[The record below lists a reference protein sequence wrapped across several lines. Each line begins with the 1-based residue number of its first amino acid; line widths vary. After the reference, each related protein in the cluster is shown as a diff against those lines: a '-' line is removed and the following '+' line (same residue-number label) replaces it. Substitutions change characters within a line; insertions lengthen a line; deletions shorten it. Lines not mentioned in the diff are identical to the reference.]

1 MAGPLHGVRILEIA
15 GIGPGPF
22 AAMMLADMGAE
33 VVRVDRVQAVRD
45 DATGPHWDVML
56 RGRRNV
62 ALDLKH
68 ADGVETLLSLVERA
82 DVVIEGFR
90 PGVMERLGV
99 GPEVC
104 LARNPKLV
112 FGRMTG
118 WGQEGPYASSAGHDI
133 NYIALAGA
141 LAHFGRAGEPPTPPL
156 NMVGDFGGGGMLLAF
171 GVVCALLEAQ
181 RSGKGQVIDAAM
193 VDGSAVLMS
202 MFWAY
207 RNVGMFDEHARGVS
221 LLDTG
226 AHFYDVFE
234 CADGEWV
241 SVGSI
246 EPQFYALLLEKTG
259 LTDDPEFTNQMDKTQ
274 WPTLKRKLAEVFK
287 TKTQSQWNEIM
298 EGTDVCYAPV
308 LRMGEAAQHP
318 HNVARNTF
326 IEVAGVTQP
335 APAPRY
341 SRSTTDLPT
350 APAHAGQH
358 TRAVL
363 GDWGVDAV
371 RIDTLIASGAIRQA

>member
-118 WGQEGPYASSAGHDI
+118 WGQEGPYASCAGHDI

-259 LTDDPEFTNQMDKTQ
+259 LTGDLEFTNQMDKTQ

-341 SRSTTDLPT
+341 SRTTTDLPT

>member
-259 LTDDPEFTNQMDKTQ
+259 LTGNPEFTNQMDKTQ

-341 SRSTTDLPT
+341 SRTTTNLPT

>member
-259 LTDDPEFTNQMDKTQ
+259 LTGDLEFTNQMDKTQ

-341 SRSTTDLPT
+341 SRTTTDLPT

-371 RIDTLIASGAIRQA
+371 RIDTLIAFGAIRQA

>member
-259 LTDDPEFTNQMDKTQ
+259 LTGDPEFTNQMDKTQ

-341 SRSTTDLPT
+341 SRSATDLPT

-371 RIDTLIASGAIRQA
+371 RIDTLLASGAIRQA

>member
-45 DATGPHWDVML
+45 AATGPHWDIML
-56 RGRRNV
+56 RGRRNI

-68 ADGVETLLSLVERA
+68 TDGVETLLSLVERA

-104 LARNPKLV
+104 LARNSKLV

-118 WGQEGPYASSAGHDI
+118 WGQEGPYANSAGHDI

-171 GVVCALLEAQ
+171 GVVCAVLEAQ
-181 RSGKGQVIDAAM
+181 RSGKGQVVDAAM

-202 MFWAY
+202 MFWAFK
-207 RNVGMFDEHARGVS
+207 NVGMFDEHARGTN

-241 SVGSI
+241 SIGSI
-246 EPQFYALLLEKTG
+246 EPQFYTLLLEKTG
-259 LTDDPEFTNQMDKTQ
+259 LSGDAELANQMNRAQ
-274 WPTLKRKLAEVFK
+274 WPQLKQKLAKVFK
-287 TKTQSQWNEIM
+287 TKTRAQWNEIM

-308 LRMGEAAQHP
+308 LRMSEAAQHP

-326 IEVAGVTQP
+326 IEVGGVTQP

-341 SRSTTDLPT
+341 SRTATDLPT

-358 TRAVL
+358 TRDVL
-363 GDWGVDAV
+363 ADWGIDTARINALITSGAV
-371 RIDTLIASGAIRQA
+371 RQA

>member
-33 VVRVDRVQAVRD
+33 VVRVARVQAVRD

-259 LTDDPEFTNQMDKTQ
+259 LTGDLEFTNQMDKTQ

-298 EGTDVCYAPV
+298 EGTDVCYATV

-341 SRSTTDLPT
+341 SRTTTDLPT